1 MKKNLFLGL
10 VILISINV
18 VPHVYVW
25 KNGEL
30 SSIKPDSITF
40 RNPVVPTEIAL
51 SVWENGVASDL
62 EVDSIVL
69 IDPYK
74 STATVDD
81 HAYVDLGL
89 SSRTLWATCNVG
101 ADSPEDFGNYY
112 SWAET
117 DLEKNNAHCMAHYK
131 YLLAQEGVWIWTKYN
146 LNLDESD
153 SFRDGK
159 TELDSE
165 DDAATVNWGAKWK
178 TPTAEQLQELINE
191 ANPQIATLNGVKG
204 YRFVGPNGNS
214 IFLPAAGYFFDANGY
229 STMVGQRGFY
239 WSRNL
244 SIDSYEHV
252 QCLFFLNEDGFGQIK
267 MRKTSDEGTLRYYG
281 RSIRPVYVP

>member
-18 VPHVYVW
+18 VSHVYVW

-51 SVWENGVASDL
+51 SLWENGVASDL

-74 STATVDD
+74 STATVDG

-89 SSRTLWATCNVG
+89 PSRTLWATCNVG

-117 DLEKNNAHCMAHYK
+117 DLEENNGHCMAHYK
-131 YLLAQEGVWIWTKYN
+131 YLLAQEGVWIWKKYN

-153 SFRDGK
+153 PFRDGK

-165 DDAATVNWGAKWK
+165 DDAATVN
-178 TPTAEQLQELINE
+178 
-191 ANPQIATLNGVKG
+191 
-204 YRFVGPNGNS
+204 
-214 IFLPAAGYFFDANGY
+214 
-229 STMVGQRGFY
+229 
-239 WSRNL
+239 
-244 SIDSYEHV
+244 
-252 QCLFFLNEDGFGQIK
+252 
-267 MRKTSDEGTLRYYG
+267 
-281 RSIRPVYVP
+281 